1 MTELGVG
8 YISIVGETSK
18 LGPSIS
24 SALNSAQAGAEKSG
38 QGMGSKLARGL
49 GASLKVGA
57 LAAGSVAGAVIGT
70 ALTQGMG
77 RLVAI
82 DDAKGK
88 LSGLGHDAQSVAT
101 IMDSALASVKGTAYG
116 LGDAATIAAS
126 AVAAGIKPGEELQK
140 YLSLTGDA
148 ATIAGTSLEEMG
160 SVFNKVQSS
169 GTAFT
174 DNLNQLSDRGIPIF
188 QWLQDE
194 YGVSSEAL
202 SKMVKAGEVD
212 SATFKKVIE
221 ENIGGAALES
231 GKTLRGSY
239 ENTKAALGRAG
250 ANAIEPFLPMI
261 KDGLKQVTSFADKI
275 APQVQVGAK
284 AAAEG
289 LSQMGSAFIS
299 SGESIEG
306 SGTKM
311 ERLGA
316 RLRMIT
322 DGVQG
327 VWSILAKG
335 DFAGSKMTF
344 GLDEDS
350 KAVDVLF
357 DIRDGAISAY
367 DAVSRFFSGS
377 AGEQVAST
385 FDAIQ
390 SAGESAST
398 SIDEVGSVS
407 DRVGGMV
414 DKLTSAAGSL
424 GGSLIGLG
432 GDTATVVASGVN
444 VLGSVMGFAADN
456 ADLLGV
462 ALGGVAVSMA
472 AAQVVETGY
481 QAARIANAIMMP
493 AQIAAQMALTNALI
507 NHTAALRA
515 DIAANGAAVPAERL
529 GLAARLQSAVAT
541 RSQALASG
549 VRTAALRGETTALG
563 AFAAA
568 QRTAA
573 ASSTGLAGAARSSV
587 AGVATLGARAQGVA
601 TGGLSALRTGAGK
614 VSSFLGGGGG
624 FMIGIAAAIGGV
636 MAFNSSSDKMSEGLD
651 ATRSAASNFSKSM
664 VTFREGL
671 DDAFGESGGVADK
684 GVKSV
689 VTAQIEKI
697 DEELDAAADRLPGKW
712 DKTVAFFQES
722 FSFGQ
727 GNQIGDLMEVGDSA
741 QQAERAKAALDKLGL
756 SNRDLAA
763 GVTGSGAAWR
773 DLDQKLRSAGGSSN
787 GLVEKYSAMRRELV
801 ESQSSASQVKDA
813 FADIATSSV
822 GAAGG
827 VDSLTSAMGRFRG
840 DQMTAEETQ
849 KRVNDALRGFTE
861 ASAEGAAAV
870 DETSGKIDTTTAA
883 GSRLFDAMKSV
894 QGAFDQAGAQAAQS
908 ATEQKLSAE
917 DAAVAVELAGMKVRD
932 EFIRQRVEAGWT
944 EQRAIALA
952 DAYGLIPMDKTTT
965 VKMIGD
971 DQILTRIGVIQGAL
985 DNLSRTTPII
995 NAPQPNIPVPGGI
1008 PLPGRA
1014 SGGRM
1019 PTTGPGTD
1027 RTDGFL
1033 GVSSAGAPIV
1043 RVDAGEWVVN
1053 ERSSDKYD
1061 RELAQINAGTFPKLP
1076 GYEDGGRVGVKTQ
1089 QELLDFVNGSE
1100 SQPLTGATYDW
1111 AGVKWGDCSGAMSAI
1126 ARFAVGLPAF
1136 ADRFA
1141 TATMGAALSALG
1153 FLTGRGGP
1161 NDLRMGWRNGGPGG
1175 GHALGTLPGG
1185 TNVEMGGSYG
1195 GGMVGGVDGADAAE
1209 NTDFAYLPI
1218 PGGAGPSSGSLSR
1231 SSSTSSSR
1239 KRPEWTDKQ
1248 QLQLEE
1254 AAIAITRAEEARAKV
1269 EAEFAE
1275 GKKSEAD
1282 LDMANKKVEIAQQK
1296 VTDLQA
1302 KKDEVAS
1309 WVAEGPAPQAPE
1321 LSRSFSDAENE
1332 RIDAQVAL
1340 DSANTRRNEVY
1351 DDPDATDA
1359 EKLKADAEL
1368 DKARK
1373 ALALAGTKTESE
1385 SGDTPSSWSDLAGS
1399 FARDFI
1405 SGQVEEALGVLGIP
1419 NELPSAVKA
1428 AQMLGKALADRDALG
1443 MPSELPS
1450 SIGASTAGS
1459 PTQQQMLADS
1469 PVVYD
1474 PSKGPEQ
1481 WVPVVDEALRRAGS
1495 ALSTTARTVEQI
1507 GARSGGDPANLWAL
1521 SNEAFAANRDPS
1533 LPNDPQLPLSNLV
1546 AGLRATKGVRAYHS
1560 GGDVTGPSGRDQVP
1574 ALLEAKEYVVNSRSA
1589 NAADNPAILRAMNS
1603 GTDFRLGQQ
1612 PSAPERPSP
1621 IFNIYAADQDDAIR
1635 RWKVA
1640 EMVASAAAWG
1650 TL

>member
-160 SVFNKVQSS
+160 SVFNKVQTS

-194 YGVSSEAL
+194 YGVSADAL

-212 SATFKKVIE
+212 SETFKKVIE

-250 ANAIEPFLPMI
+250 ASAIEPFLPMI
-261 KDGLKQVTSFADKI
+261 KDGLKQVTSFADKV
-275 APQVQVGAK
+275 APQVEAGAK
-284 AAAEG
+284 ATAEG
-289 LSQMGSAFIS
+289 LSQMGTAFVS
-299 SGESIEG
+299 SGESIDG
-306 SGTKM
+306 TGTKM

-316 RLRMIT
+316 RLRMVT

-344 GLDEDS
+344 GLEEDS

-357 DIRDGAISAY
+357 DIREGAISAY
-367 DAVSRFFSGS
+367 DALSRFFSGS

-385 FDAIQ
+385 FEAIQ
-390 SAGESAST
+390 SAGQSAST
-398 SIDEVGSVS
+398 SIDDVGSVS

-414 DKLTSAAGSL
+414 DKLTSSAASL

-432 GDTATVVASGVN
+432 GDTATVVAAGVN
-444 VLGSVMGFAADN
+444 VLGSAMGFAADN

-472 AAQVVETGY
+472 AAQVIETGY

-493 AQIAAQMALTNALI
+493 AQIAAQMALTRALI
-507 NHTAALRA
+507 SHTAALRA
-515 DIAANGAAVPAERL
+515 DITANGGSVPVERASI
-529 GLAARLQSAVAT
+529 AARLQSAVAT

-587 AGVATLGARAQGVA
+587 ASVATLGARAQGVA

-614 VSSFLGGGGG
+614 VSSFMGSGGG
-624 FMIGIAAAIGGV
+624 FMIGLAVAIGGV
-636 MAFNSSSDKMSEGLD
+636 MAFKSSSDKMSQGLD

-741 QQAERAKAALDKLGL
+741 KQAERAKSALDKLGL

-827 VDSLTSAMGRFRG
+827 VDALTGAMGRFRG

-917 DAAVAVELAGMKVRD
+917 DAAIAVELAGMKVRD

-944 EQRAIALA
+944 EERAIALA

-965 VKMIGD
+965 IKMIGD

-985 DNLSRTTPII
+985 DNLTRTTPII
-995 NAPQPNIPVPGGI
+995 NAPQPNIPTAGGI
-1008 PLPGRA
+1008 PLPGGRA
-1014 SGGRM
+1014 SGGRL

-1033 GVSSAGAPIV
+1033 AVSSAGVPVA

-1100 SQPLTGATYDW
+1100 SEPLTGAKYVF
-1111 AGVKWGDCSGAMSAI
+1111 GGIKWGDCSSAMSAI

-1136 ADRFA
+1136 AARFA
-1141 TATMGAALSALG
+1141 TATMDTALASLG
-1153 FLTGRGGP
+1153 FSSGRGGP

-1231 SSSTSSSR
+1231 SSSGSR

-1302 KKDEVAS
+1302 KKDEVS
-1309 WVAEGPAPQAPE
+1309 TWVAEGPAPQAPE

-1351 DDPDATDA
+1351 DDPDSTDVD
-1359 EKLKADAEL
+1359 KLKADAEL

-1373 ALALAGTKTESE
+1373 ALALAGTNTE

-1428 AQMLGKALADRDALG
+1428 AQMLGKALANRDAVG
-1443 MPSELPS
+1443 MPSELSS

-1459 PTQQQMLADS
+1459 PTRQQMLADS

-1521 SNEAFAANRDPS
+1521 TNEAFAANRDPS

-1546 AGLRATKGVRAYHS
+1546 AGLRSTKGVRAYHF

-1603 GTDFRLGQQ
+1603 GTDFRVGQQ
-1612 PSAPERPSP
+1612 QSAPERPSP